1 MIVLAICYH
10 QPCDLTRR
18 PGRIAAGFRQR
29 GRIDVTPEFSKPSR
43 VYFFGTCLIDAFYP
57 DAGLAA
63 IRLIER
69 EGVRVVFPAGQ
80 SCCGQPAYNS
90 GFPAEARAV
99 ARRQLQAFREE
110 IPVVVPSGSCAGM
123 MKHHYPVLFAGDP
136 DLPQARAFSGRVFEW
151 SEFMVR
157 VLGVRYED
165 RGEPLRVTWHSSC
178 HALREM
184 RVIEHSKHLLRQLQ
198 NVELAEL
205 DGERECC
212 GFGGTFSIK
221 QPAISGAMVNDKV
234 DDIRRTGATRVIAGD
249 CGCLMNIIGAA
260 GQRELPLAGQH
271 LAEFIW
277 ERIHGG

>member
-1 MIVLAICYH
+1 M
-10 QPCDLTRR
+10 
-18 PGRIAAGFRQR
+18 
-29 GRIDVTPEFSKPSR
+29 TPEISKPSR
-43 VYFFGTCLIDAFYP
+43 AYFFSTCLVEAFYP

-63 IRLIER
+63 MRLIER

-90 GFPAEARAV
+90 GFPDEARAV
-99 ARRQLQAFREE
+99 ARRQIQAFSEN
-110 IPVVVPSGSCAGM
+110 IPIVVPSGSCAGM
-123 MKHHYPVLFAGDP
+123 MKHHYPALFAGDR
-136 DLPQARAFSGRVFEW
+136 DLPQAQAFAGRVFEW

-184 RVIEHSKHLLRQLQ
+184 RIIEHSKHLLRQLQ
-198 NVELAEL
+198 NVELVEL
-205 DGERECC
+205 ASERECC

-234 DDIRRTGATRVIAGD
+234 DDIQRTGASRVIAGD
-249 CGCLMNIIGAA
+249 CGCLLNISGAA
-260 GQRELPLAGQH
+260 EQRGLPFAAQH
-271 LAEFIW
+271 LADFIW
-277 ERIHGG
+277 ERTHGG